1 MTGSRAMQS
10 LRVILI
16 VLFTLPAF
24 ARADNHRAQDWPEGS
39 AMHTGRL
46 AQNRLAAADKKLNA
60 TYQVLLK
67 AMPRDEPD
75 NYPRKALVGAQR
87 AWINYRD
94 TSCALVGEMTGGVR
108 MWKSTH
114 TVSCEAELTEK
125 RTAELS
131 ALHMCVTN
139 GEKCQ

>member
-1 MTGSRAMQS
+1 MR
-10 LRVILI
+10 LCRI
-16 VLFTLPAF
+16 VLTALLAAPAL
-24 ARADNHRAQDWPEGS
+24 ANADNHRAQDWPEGS

-87 AWINYRD
+87 AWIAYRD
-94 TSCALVGEMTGGVR
+94 ASCALAGEMSGAVR

-114 TVSCEAELTEK
+114 TVICEAEFTEK
-125 RTAELS
+125 RAVELS
-131 ALHMCVTN
+131 SLHLCVSK
-139 GEKCQ
+139 GEKCP